1 MTPKPSQSAMF
12 YAHLVEIGQNLVGVV
27 AQSGDGYRF
36 LAIDSAFAGLE
47 AESFDGAD
55 DACSAAIALKQAELR
70 SLADAEPLGAV

>member
-1 MTPKPSQSAMF
+1 MIPKPSQRAMF

-47 AESFDGAD
+47 EESFDGAD
-55 DACSAAIALKQAELR
+55 DACSAAIALEQAKMR
-70 SLADAEPLGAV
+70 SLNDAEPLGAA